1 MVTLRVA
8 AAEEE
13 RMIDMMFAAGLMTAA
28 RADDENRYA
37 GTTMWS
43 ALPDAPVVAERAPRF
58 RRLRARLARL
68 SLRGRAGSDSAAM
81 DRETRGCDP
90 IAGPAALGGAAVVQR

>member
-13 RMIDMMFAAGLMTAA
+13 RVIDMMFAAGLMTAA
-28 RADDENRYA
+28 RTDENRYA

-58 RRLRARLARL
+58 QRLRARLAQL

-81 DRETRGCDP
+81 DRETCGGGP
-90 IAGPAALGGAAVVQR
+90 IAGPAALGGAAVVPR

>member
-13 RMIDMMFAAGLMTAA
+13 RVIDMMIAAGLMTAA
-28 RADDENRYA
+28 RTDENRYA

-58 RRLRARLARL
+58 RRLRAVMVAWVWERSAAGRRRGSVRLA
-68 SLRGRAGSDSAAM
+68 AQNVSD
-81 DRETRGCDP
+81 
-90 IAGPAALGGAAVVQR
+90 

>member
-28 RADDENRYA
+28 RGDDENRYA

-58 RRLRARLARL
+58 RRLRARLAQLRL
-68 SLRGRAGSDSAAM
+68 GRTGGDSAAM
-81 DRETRGCDP
+81 DREGRGCDP
-90 IAGPAALGGAAVVQR
+90 IAGPAALGGAAVVPR

>member
-58 RRLRARLARL
+58 RRLRAVMVAWVWERSAAGRRRGSVRLA
-68 SLRGRAGSDSAAM
+68 AQNVSD
-81 DRETRGCDP
+81 
-90 IAGPAALGGAAVVQR
+90 

>member
-13 RMIDMMFAAGLMTAA
+13 LLMDMMFAAGLMTAA
-28 RADDENRYA
+28 RTDENRYA

-58 RRLRARLARL
+58 RRLRAVMVAWVWERSAAGRRRGSVRLA
-68 SLRGRAGSDSAAM
+68 AQNVSD
-81 DRETRGCDP
+81 
-90 IAGPAALGGAAVVQR
+90 